1 MSERDNPLLLLMLET
16 VEKIEGFTRSMK
28 SAEEFEKNVPMYDAS
43 LMNFIVIGE
52 IVVKLS
58 DEFLE
63 KHKDV
68 EWYKIR
74 AFRNFAAHD
83 YFGIDAEKVW
93 HIVQTKIPELKA
105 KLKQIT
111 GK

>member
-16 VEKIEGFTRSMK
+16 VEKIETFTRSIQ
-28 SAEEFEKNVPMYDAS
+28 SAEEFEKDIKVYDAS
-43 LMNFIVIGE
+43 MMNFIVIGE
-52 IVVKLS
+52 LVVKLS
-58 DEFLE
+58 DDFLE
-63 KHKDV
+63 KHNDV

-93 HIVQTKIPELKA
+93 DTIQTKLPELKI